1 VNFFL
6 WLAFC
11 SRQKAI
17 IKIQTANI
25 MCLFFGFSI
34 AEIQPN
40 FKKNR
45 QSSIILSPLGS
56 QKYKKI
62 FFKKITFKCSQI

>member
-1 VNFFL
+1 L
-6 WLAFC
+6 LAFC

-34 AEIQPN
+34 AELQPN

-45 QSSIILSPLGS
+45 QISMSLSPLGS